1 MFQPK
6 GLPIDIVAARSEQWD
21 GDGHSHSW
29 LTLAELKGY
38 KESVIKY
45 SGLLTVAQ
53 AEALDS
59 NSEHPTIWCQ
69 ASSDKSLVYR
79 EWQEEGKILSELI
92 GLITKRRDD
101 ILWMVSDPS
110 DKDVRIIFWFDN

>member
-1 MFQPK
+1 MIIGLLIRLMVNILLYDRLFSVLGTTVIMFQPK

-45 SGLLTVAQ
+45 FGLLTVAQ

-79 EWQEEGKILSELI
+79 EWQ
-92 GLITKRRDD
+92 D
-101 ILWMVSDPS
+101 IE
-110 DKDVRIIFWFDN
+110 